1 MLEVKTN
8 KTKQNKLA
16 RLRKSILN
24 EMMNVMFITCTCTCK
39 GSKRAE
45 ISHACMVHIWF

>member
-16 RLRKSILN
+16 RLRKKHFKWNDECHVYNMYMYL
-24 EMMNVMFITCTCTCK
+24 
-39 GSKRAE
+39 
-45 ISHACMVHIWF
+45 